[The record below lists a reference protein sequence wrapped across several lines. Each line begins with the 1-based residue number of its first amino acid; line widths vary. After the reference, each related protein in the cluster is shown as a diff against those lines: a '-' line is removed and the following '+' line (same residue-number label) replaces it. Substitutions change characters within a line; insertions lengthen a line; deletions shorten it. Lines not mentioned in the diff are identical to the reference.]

1 MHIIMFYTDKSN
13 ANNLSFIFSNKN
25 ERRQNSKFFLYKC
38 SFDFFRFFL
47 FAVFVIVKDGFRGG

>member
-1 MHIIMFYTDKSN
+1 MFYTDKSN